1 MQRLMESTVA
11 VAMIT
16 LSAKMTSLSR
26 SQMVRKK
33 TYFGTTPHDTSCNTQ
48 PVTFKQQDIND
59 DIEVSTVNANNLIG
73 FSLNKFAPGN
83 D

>member
-16 LSAKMTSLSR
+16 PSAKITSQSR
-26 SQMVRKK
+26 SQMMRKK
-33 TYFGTTPHDTSCNTQ
+33 TYFGTKPHTQ
-48 PVTFKQQDIND
+48 PVTYKQRGIND
-59 DIEVSTVNANNLIG
+59 DIDVSTVNANNLIG
-73 FSLNKFAPGN
+73 YSLYKYEPGN